1 MHMALFLIAAMT
13 WARKLPTLMV
23 CVPKRT
29 SKITPLRLRIKCLLL
44 LTLYDLIF
52 LLSSKN
58 LFKMVWWM
66 GSQDICLPH
75 STSIIEGE
83 SDTSFKEKRG
93 PRVYDFFSL
102 RNLSKCNLM
111 CWIIT
116 IPWGKWKKIF
126 NRKLFKSLCSCVELW
141 REHKRTLKN

>member
-1 MHMALFLIAAMT
+1 MALIAAMT

-23 CVPKRT
+23 CVPKWT

-58 LFKMVWWM
+58 LFKMVDGWARKM
-66 GSQDICLPH
+66 AVCLPH

-93 PRVYDFFSL
+93 PRVYDFFPFAS
-102 RNLSKCNLM
+102 
-111 CWIIT
+111 
-116 IPWGKWKKIF
+116 
-126 NRKLFKSLCSCVELW
+126 
-141 REHKRTLKN
+141 

>member
-1 MHMALFLIAAMT
+1 MT

-29 SKITPLRLRIKCLLL
+29 SRITPLRLRIKCLLL

-66 GSQDICLPH
+66 GSQDVCLPH
-75 STSIIEGE
+75 SLYIHYWRGIGH
-83 SDTSFKEKRG
+83 FFQRNKKG
-93 PRVYDFFSL
+93 PRVYDFFPFATWVNVLSCAGSL
-102 RNLSKCNLM
+102 
-111 CWIIT
+111 
-116 IPWGKWKKIF
+116 PWGKWKKIY
-126 NRKLFKSLCSCVELW
+126 NRWFIRNFLFLCWALNSVDTRQH
-141 REHKRTLKN
+141 REIYCKKPSI